1 MPMNRKL
8 YPDDWEAIALS
19 IKQQANWQ
27 CQACGRPCRQL
38 GESVGEFIDRLNDE
52 FPTWPTDDLYES
64 QETEEFGLVEVLKPG
79 RYVLTVAHL
88 DHQPANCDPDNL
100 RAWCSVCHLRYD
112 AKAIS
117 TK

>member
-1 MPMNRKL
+1 AHRYLHSSPPRRSS
-8 YPDDWEAIALS
+8 A
-19 IKQQANWQ
+19 
-27 CQACGRPCRQL
+27 
-38 GESVGEFIDRLNDE
+38 
-52 FPTWPTDDLYES
+52 
-64 QETEEFGLVEVLKPG
+64 G

-117 TK
+117 TKKRLKRESLGQLTLAEVLHHG